1 MTLACI
7 TLEEQLLSAW
17 RRHNEILLYLLDHV
31 PPEGLTA
38 VPSGSRGRSVA
49 GQFAHLDRV
58 RAGWLAYHVTGKRPK
73 QPRTDKENLPPASVL
88 RKGLAQTGAE
98 IEELLDRAFRGQ
110 AKIRMFGRQPVRWMA
125 YLIAHESHHRG
136 QILLALKQAG
146 LRIPDKI
153 ALQGLWGKWIDGA

>member
-1 MTLACI
+1 M
-7 TLEEQLLSAW
+7 TLEEQLLAAW

-38 VPSGSRGRSVA
+38 VPYGSRGRSVA
-49 GQFAHLDRV
+49 GQFAHLERV
-58 RAGWLAYHVTGKRPK
+58 RAGWLVYHATGKRPL
-73 QPRTDKENLPPASVL
+73 QPRTEKGNPPPAKVL
-88 RKGLAQTGAE
+88 HQGLAQTGAQ

-146 LRIPDKI
+146 LRLPDKI
-153 ALQGLWGKWIDGA
+153 ALHGLWGKWISGA

>member
-1 MTLACI
+1 M
-7 TLEEQLLSAW
+7 TLEEELLSAW

-38 VPSGSRGRSVA
+38 VPYGSRGRSVA
-49 GQFAHLDRV
+49 GQFAHLERV
-58 RAGWLAYHVTGKRPK
+58 RAGWLAYHATGKRPR
-73 QPRTDKENLPPASVL
+73 QPRTDKENPPPANVL
-88 RKGLAQTGAE
+88 RKGLAQTGAQ
-98 IEELLDRAFRGQ
+98 IEDLLDRAFRGE

-146 LRIPDKI
+146 LRLPEKI
-153 ALQGLWGKWIDGA
+153 AVQGLWGKWIYGD